1 MSNLSVKLDETTH
14 LRLKALAAR
23 EGIAPHA
30 LMVQAIGGE
39 LDRIEER
46 QSFVETARQAQANA
60 EAGGPVYDGPA
71 YAAYLRERVR
81 VTLDGGGGKPA
92 IKKPK
97 ATTLA
102 ASRPRAK
109 ASA

>member
-1 MSNLSVKLDETTH
+1 MSNLSVKLDEATH
-14 LRLKALAAR
+14 QRLKTLAAR

-46 QSFVETARQAQANA
+46 QGFVERARLAQARA

-71 YAAYLRERVR
+71 YANHLRDRVR
-81 VTLDGGGGKPA
+81 SALDGTKP
-92 IKKPK
+92 IFKKPK
-97 ATTLA
+97 PTALTKLKKSTK
-102 ASRPRAK
+102 S
-109 ASA
+109 SA

>member
-14 LRLKALAAR
+14 QRLKTLAAR
-23 EGIAPHA
+23 EGVTPHA

-39 LDRIEER
+39 LERIEAR
-46 QSFVETARQAQANA
+46 QSFVARAQHAQANA

-71 YAAYLRERVR
+71 YAAHLRERVR
-81 VTLDGGGGKPA
+81 ASLNGEKPA

-97 ATTLA
+97 STTLA
-102 ASRPRAK
+102 ALKQTTKARA
-109 ASA
+109 

>member
-1 MSNLSVKLDETTH
+1 MSNLSVKLDEATH
-14 LRLKALAAR
+14 QRLKMLAAR

-46 QSFVETARQAQANA
+46 QGFVERARLAQARA

-71 YAAYLRERVR
+71 YANHLRDRVR
-81 VTLDGGGGKPA
+81 SALDGAKP
-92 IKKPK
+92 IVRKPK
-97 ATTLA
+97 PTALSKLNKSTK
-102 ASRPRAK
+102 S
-109 ASA
+109 SA

>member
-1 MSNLSVKLDETTH
+1 MSNLSVKLDDVTH
-14 LRLKALAAR
+14 LRLKSLAAR

-46 QSFVETARQAQANA
+46 QGFVERAQLAMANA

-71 YAAYLRERVR
+71 YAAHLRKRIQAALE
-81 VTLDGGGGKPA
+81 GGKPI

-97 ATTLA
+97 PTNLA
-102 ASRPRAK
+102 AARKPAK
-109 ASA
+109 VQA